1 MLIPFLAAGA
11 VGIALIKLGAMSVQ
25 ISVLTLAIK
34 AAMAVIALLAALGAS
49 LFGVVLWRGRFKA
62 S

>member
-1 MLIPFLAAGA
+1 MFIPFLAASA

-25 ISVLTLAIK
+25 ISVLTLAVK
-34 AAMAVIALLAALGAS
+34 AALAVIALLVALIG
-49 LFGVVLWRGRFKA
+49 LLLWQGRFKN